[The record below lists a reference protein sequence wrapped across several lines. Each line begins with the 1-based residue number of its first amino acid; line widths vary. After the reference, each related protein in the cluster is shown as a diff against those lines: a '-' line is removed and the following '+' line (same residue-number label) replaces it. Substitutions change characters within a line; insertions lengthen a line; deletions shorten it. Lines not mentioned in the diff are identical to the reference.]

1 MLRVQRDEIEDL
13 KKRADEVAGII
24 SLAANS
30 KRLLILCF
38 LTEGE
43 APVGKIQEAL
53 GIGQSS
59 LSQHLSKLREGGVVA
74 TRRDAQ
80 IIYYRLA
87 DEQII
92 AMMQAMCNIFASK
105 G

>member
-1 MLRVQRDEIEDL
+1 MLRIQLDEIEDL
-13 KKRADEVAGII
+13 KKRAGEVADIL

-38 LTEGE
+38 LAEGE
-43 APVGKIQEAL
+43 APVGKIQDAL

-80 IIYYRLA
+80 TIYYRLA